1 MTPRVP
7 AQQTPLALKYGRGKS
22 ARVLGVSLV
31 NPMANH
37 EVGFL
42 NIFAYFEENLVSSV
56 DWLSTAEA
64 ANRLNDRRS
73 AGRHAP
79 PCIYFSSEPR
89 KRRGLKGQRR
99 KFRQRL
105 KQRKQLRVEKKDTE
119 REEETWSTL

>member
-1 MTPRVP
+1 M
-7 AQQTPLALKYGRGKS
+7 KS
-22 ARVLGVSLV
+22 V
-31 NPMANH
+31 
-37 EVGFL
+37 FL
-42 NIFAYFEENLVSSV
+42 NRFAYVEENLVSSV

-79 PCIYFSSEPR
+79 PCLYFSSEPR

-105 KQRKQLRVEKKDTE
+105 KQRKQLRVEKKRH
-119 REEETWSTL
+119 REGGRDVVNTLVRYVAKESGRTRNHLNILRSDIVEDS